1 MTISN
6 IQETVRFIVAC
17 RNFRHRKY
25 RNIQY
30 CPDFTTCMET
40 TIASLCAAWVTNIMT
55 QRNALSGEM
64 ITGRRHRKGVLY
76 PHPSLLLT
84 TLSSLGI
91 SLLSPPMFPACN
103 ASQLLASY
111 FLSTGKVI
119 SPTKVRVVCIQQGEM
134 KAIECIDEANSS
146 FCKES
151 NNTSHEE
158 YRESPTINTAI
169 YLTFWLS
176 SNENVPTH
184 CMWADIKVATKK
196 KLPEVEYLQLHF
208 LLESGI
214 GKLRNDHLSGSLLIV
229 EQHL

>member
-30 CPDFTTCMET
+30 CPDFTTYMET
-40 TIASLCAAWVTNIMT
+40 TKASLCAVWVTNIMT

-103 ASQLLASY
+103 ASQLLASS
-111 FLSTGKVI
+111 FLSTGEEV
-119 SPTKVRVVCIQQGEM
+119 QQSQGCM
-134 KAIECIDEANSS
+134 HSTRGN
-146 FCKES
+146 ES
-151 NNTSHEE
+151 NWVYCRSKQ
-158 YRESPTINTAI
+158 
-169 YLTFWLS
+169 FF
-176 SNENVPTH
+176 
-184 CMWADIKVATKK
+184 
-196 KLPEVEYLQLHF
+196 LQ
-208 LLESGI
+208 
-214 GKLRNDHLSGSLLIV
+214 GK
-229 EQHL
+229 